1 MSMATRD
8 AYGKALAELGGRN
21 PDVVVLDADLSR
33 STKTGDFYDVYP
45 DRFFNIGIAE
55 ANMMGIAA
63 GFATAGKI
71 PFAST
76 FAIFGTMRAADQVR
90 NSICYP
96 NLNVKIAL
104 THAGI
109 TLGEDGASHQTVED
123 IAVMRALPNMTVIV
137 PADGEETM
145 QAVNAAAEYVGPVYL
160 RLGRPK
166 VPAVFDS
173 SYKFEIG
180 KGVVVHEGDDVAV
193 IACGVMLSPAIEA
206 ARELAGEGIS
216 VRVINMPTIKPIDR
230 DLIIAAARETKGIV
244 TAEEHSI
251 IGGLGA
257 AVAEVVSETAPT
269 RVLRVGVMDTFGES
283 GKPDQLLVKYGLTK
297 EHIVR
302 KIKEIV

>member
-45 DRFFNIGIAE
+45 ERFFNIGIAE

-145 QAVNAAAEYVGPVYL
+145 QAVNAAAKYVGPVYL

-193 IACGVMLSPAIEA
+193 IACGVMLSPALEA
-206 ARELAGEGIS
+206 AQELAGEGIS

-230 DLIIAAARETKGIV
+230 DLIIAAASETKGIV